1 MIDNNENTKIT
12 EKDLLFIEKELSQT
26 NKTISFHAL
35 TKKLA
40 YQKTSSQLSKE
51 VKIFDSNCQY
61 EIGDFIYKEYDE
73 PLMVSSKGVEPFKGA
88 VVLEVVNKTAY
99 EDYGCEMLQVD
110 YAGGGFFRKYM
121 DYMKKAKTQV
131 LLPSNL
137 EGKAAI
143 PKKMEK
149 KEDPRLTELPM
160 TERDLKA
167 LGKNMRTALQKS
179 SKFFHWNEFWQ
190 LTKKQIDIKDKK
202 IKEIE
207 NHILEKKVSTAT
219 SELVHK
225 FFNTKSSD
233 DLFELYC
240 MSLNFMLEKK
250 HKKDFVYACP
260 LEWGK
265 WHLKTI
271 LNSLPENLALSA
283 SKATLPAFA
292 GTEEEETVQ
301 IQDFSSKIYLTWREL
316 LSGGIKIPKSF
327 NKELSLCREYI
338 FTDTEEGKDYTV
350 YHYPQHGFLLGLKDF
365 YENNNVPQGASM
377 TLERKGVNQFSFWL
391 KKSKKK
397 LSAMK
402 MSYDPKEDTLS
413 LEKEEPF
420 TFAIP
425 NKIIHIERETLKKL
439 LFLYQKRDKLDLPD
453 LLVLIF
459 KNFGMENN
467 DYSLHFLRAYHLVD
481 VLKCT
486 TQEEVEKALLH
497 STEFSQSEKSKGIFF
512 YHEKI
517 EVKEEEEPE
526 KPTVIIPEMPPE
538 KAVEEAPPLAR
549 STQEAPVKEIPP
561 LEARE
566 EAKEV
571 RVETPFEP
579 LEAEIVKKGKIEEPL
594 KPKREKITKKQR
606 VKRESERAP
615 RARKGEKR
623 YIEEKIEIE
632 ESEHETL
639 LALKTQEKKEAK
651 EEKAPA
657 PPKGKKK
664 EFKQYVSEEPAF
676 GIFAEKLKTALDKT
690 KKEKK

>member
-12 EKDLLFIEKELSQT
+12 EKDLLFIEKELSRI
-26 NKTISFHAL
+26 NKTISLYEL

-51 VKIFDSNCQY
+51 VKIYDPSCKY

-73 PLMVSSKGVEPFKGA
+73 SLMASSKGVELFKGA
-88 VVLEVVNKTAY
+88 VVLEIVNTTAY

-137 EGKAAI
+137 GGKAAI
-143 PKKMEK
+143 PEKMEK

-160 TERDLKA
+160 ADRDLKA
-167 LGKNMRTALQKS
+167 LGKNMRTSLQKS
-179 SKFFHWNEFWQ
+179 SKFFNWNEFWQ
-190 LTKKQIDIKDKK
+190 LTKKQIEIKDKK

-250 HKKDFVYACP
+250 HKKDFVYASP
-260 LEWGK
+260 LDWGK

-283 SKATLPAFA
+283 PKATLPAFVSKK
-292 GTEEEETVQ
+292 EEETIQ
-301 IQDFSSKIYLTWREL
+301 TQDFSSKIYLTWREL
-316 LSGGIKIPKSF
+316 LSGGIKIPRSL
-327 NKELSLCREYI
+327 NKELSPCREYI
-338 FTDTEEGKDYTV
+338 FTDIEEGKDYTV

-365 YENNNVPQGASM
+365 YKNNNVPQGASL
-377 TLERKGVNQFSFWL
+377 TLERKEVNQFSFWL

-402 MSYDPKEDTLS
+402 MSYDPKEDTFS
-413 LEKEEPF
+413 LDKEEPF

-425 NKIIHIERETLKKL
+425 NKIIHIERETLEKL
-439 LFLYQKRDKLDLPD
+439 LSFYPKRDNLDLHE

-459 KNFGMENN
+459 KNFGMEDNN
-467 DYSLHFLRAYHLVD
+467 YSLHFLRAYHLID
-481 VLKCT
+481 VLKGT
-486 TQEEVEKALLH
+486 TQEEVEKALLR

-517 EVKEEEEPE
+517 KVEEEEEPE

-549 STQEAPVKEIPP
+549 SAQEAPVEEIPP
-561 LEARE
+561 PEARE
-566 EAKEV
+566 GAKDI
-571 RVETPFEP
+571 RVEVPFEP
-579 LEAEIVKKGKIEEPL
+579 LEAGIAEKEKIEEPL
-594 KPKREKITKKQR
+594 KLKREKITKKRR
-606 VKRESERAP
+606 VKLEAERAP

-623 YIEEKIEIE
+623 YIEEKIESE
-632 ESEHETL
+632 ESEQEAL
-639 LALKTQEKKEAK
+639 LALKTKEKKEAK
-651 EEKAPA
+651 EEKAKA
-657 PPKGKKK
+657 PPKEKKK
-664 EFKQYVSEEPAF
+664 ELKQYVSGEPAF
-676 GIFAEKLKTALDKT
+676 GLFAEKLKTALGKT

>member
-1 MIDNNENTKIT
+1 MSDNNENTKIT

-26 NKTISFHAL
+26 NKTISFHEL

-40 YQKTSSQLSKE
+40 YKKTSSQLSKE
-51 VKIFDSNCQY
+51 VKIYDPSCKY
-61 EIGDFIYKEYDE
+61 EINDFIYKEYDE
-73 PLMVSSKGVEPFKGA
+73 PLMVSSKGVELFKGA

-121 DYMKKAKTQV
+121 DYMKKAKAQV
-131 LLPSNL
+131 LLPCNL

-143 PKKMEK
+143 PEKMEK

-160 TERDLKA
+160 TDRDLKA

-179 SKFFHWNEFWQ
+179 SKFFNWNEFWQ
-190 LTKKQIDIKDKK
+190 LTKKQIEIKDEK

-207 NHILEKKVSTAT
+207 NHILKEKVSTAT
-219 SELVHK
+219 SELVDK

-260 LEWGK
+260 LDWGK

-271 LNSLPENLALSA
+271 LNSLPKNLALSA
-283 SKATLPAFA
+283 PKATLPVFA
-292 GTEEEETVQ
+292 GKEEEETIQ
-301 IQDFSSKIYLTWREL
+301 TQDFSLKIYLTWREL
-316 LSGGIKIPKSF
+316 LSGGIQISRSL
-327 NKELSLCREYI
+327 NKELSPCREYI
-338 FTDTEEGKDYTV
+338 FTDIEEGKDYTV
-350 YHYPQHGFLLGLKDF
+350 YHYPQHSFLLGLKDF
-365 YENNNVPQGASM
+365 YKNNNVPQGASL

-402 MSYDPKEDTLS
+402 MSYNPKEDKLS
-413 LEKEEPF
+413 LDEEELF

-439 LFLYQKRDKLDLPD
+439 LLLYPKRDNLDLHEF
-453 LLVLIF
+453 LVLIF
-459 KNFGMENN
+459 KNFGMENKN
-467 DYSLHFLRAYHLVD
+467 SSLHFLRAYHLID

-486 TQEEVEKALLH
+486 TQEEVEKALLR

-512 YHEKI
+512 YHEIIKV
-517 EVKEEEEPE
+517 EEEEEPE
-526 KPTVIIPEMPPE
+526 KPAVIIPEMPPE
-538 KAVEEAPPLAR
+538 EAVEEAPPLAT
-549 STQEAPVKEIPP
+549 STQEAPVEEIPP
-561 LEARE
+561 PEARE
-566 EAKEV
+566 GTKEV
-571 RVETPFEP
+571 RVEVPFEP
-579 LEAEIVKKGKIEEPL
+579 LETEIAGKEKIEEPL
-594 KPKREKITKKQR
+594 KPKREKVTKKQR
-606 VKRESERAP
+606 VMMEAERVP

-623 YIEEKIEIE
+623 YIEEKIELE
-632 ESEHETL
+632 ESEQEAF
-639 LALKTQEKKEAK
+639 LAVKAKEKKEAK
-651 EEKAPA
+651 EEKATA
-657 PPKGKKK
+657 PPEEKKK
-664 EFKQYVSEEPAF
+664 EFKRYVSEEPAF
-676 GIFAEKLKTALDKT
+676 GLFAEKLKTALDKT

>member
-1 MIDNNENTKIT
+1 MNDNNENIKIT

-26 NKTISFHAL
+26 NKTISFHEL

-40 YQKTSSQLSKE
+40 YKKTSSQLSKE
-51 VKIFDSNCQY
+51 VKIYDPNCTY

-73 PLMVSSKGVEPFKGA
+73 PLMVSSKGVELFKGA

-121 DYMKKAKTQV
+121 DYMKKANAQV

-143 PKKMEK
+143 PEKMEK

-160 TERDLKA
+160 TNRDLKA

-179 SKFFHWNEFWQ
+179 SKFFNWNEFWQ
-190 LTKKQIDIKDKK
+190 LTKKQIEIKDKK

-250 HKKDFVYACP
+250 HKKDFVYTCP
-260 LEWGK
+260 LDWGK

-283 SKATLPAFA
+283 PKATLPAFA
-292 GTEEEETVQ
+292 GKEEEEMIQT
-301 IQDFSSKIYLTWREL
+301 QDFSSKIYLTWREL
-316 LSGGIKIPKSF
+316 LSGGIKISRSL
-327 NKELSLCREYI
+327 NKELSPCREYI
-338 FTDTEEGKDYTV
+338 FTDIEEGKNFTV
-350 YHYPQHGFLLGLKDF
+350 YHYPQHSFLLGLKDF
-365 YENNNVPQGASM
+365 YKNNNVPQGASL
-377 TLERKGVNQFSFWL
+377 TLERKGINQFSFWL

-397 LSAMK
+397 LSAMT
-402 MSYDPKEDTLS
+402 MSYNPKEDTLS
-413 LEKEEPF
+413 LEEEEPF

-439 LFLYQKRDKLDLPD
+439 LSLYPKRDKLDLHEF
-453 LLVLIF
+453 LVLIF

-467 DYSLHFLRAYHLVD
+467 NFSLHFLRAYHLID

-486 TQEEVEKALLH
+486 TQEEVEKALLR

-561 LEARE
+561 PEARE
-566 EAKEV
+566 GAKEV

-579 LEAEIVKKGKIEEPL
+579 LEAEKGGSEEPR
-594 KPKREKITKKQR
+594 KPKREKISKKQR
-606 VKRESERAP
+606 VKIEAERAP

-623 YIEEKIEIE
+623 YIEEKIELE
-632 ESEHETL
+632 ESEQETL
-639 LALKTQEKKEAK
+639 LALKTKEKKEAK
-651 EEKAPA
+651 EEKAKA

-676 GIFAEKLKTALDKT
+676 GIFAEKLTTALGKT

>member
-26 NKTISFHAL
+26 NKTISFHEL

-51 VKIFDSNCQY
+51 VKIYDSSCKY

-88 VVLEVVNKTAY
+88 VVLEIVNKTAY
-99 EDYGCEMLQVD
+99 EDYGCEMLQVA

-143 PKKMEK
+143 PEKMKK

-167 LGKNMRTALQKS
+167 LGRNMRTALHKS
-179 SKFFHWNEFWQ
+179 SKFFHWNELWQ
-190 LTKKQIDIKDKK
+190 LTNKQIDIKDKK

-240 MSLNFMLEKK
+240 MSVNFMLEKK
-250 HKKDFVYACP
+250 HKKDFVYASP

-283 SKATLPAFA
+283 SKAKLPAFE
-292 GTEEEETVQ
+292 GKEEEEAVQ
-301 IQDFSSKIYLTWREL
+301 TQDFSSKIYLTWREL
-316 LSGGIKIPKSF
+316 LSGGIKIPKSL
-327 NKELSLCREYI
+327 NKELSLCREYT

-350 YHYPQHGFLLGLKDF
+350 YHFPQHGFLLGLKDF
-365 YENNNVPQGASM
+365 YESNNVPQGASM

-439 LFLYQKRDKLDLPD
+439 LFLYQKRDTLDLPD

-486 TQEEVEKALLH
+486 TQEEVERALLR

-517 EVKEEEEPE
+517 EVEEEVEPE
-526 KPTVIIPEMPPE
+526 KPTEIIPEMPPE
-538 KAVEEAPPLAR
+538 KAVEEAPPLAI

-571 RVETPFEP
+571 RVETPFVP
-579 LEAEIVKKGKIEEPL
+579 LEAEIAGKGKIEEPL

-606 VKRESERAP
+606 AKIEAERAP
-615 RARKGEKR
+615 RTRKGEKR
-623 YIEEKIEIE
+623 HIEEKIEIE
-632 ESEHETL
+632 ESEQEAL

-651 EEKAPA
+651 EEKAKA

-676 GIFAEKLKTALDKT
+676 GIFAEKLKTALGKT

>member
-12 EKDLLFIEKELSQT
+12 EKDLLFIEKELSKT
-26 NKTISFHAL
+26 NKTLSLLAL

-51 VKIFDSNCQY
+51 VKIYDSSRTY

-73 PLMVSSKGVEPFKGA
+73 SLMVSSKGVEPFKGA

-121 DYMKKAKTQV
+121 DYMKKVKTQV
-131 LLPSNL
+131 LLPSNIG
-137 EGKAAI
+137 GKAVI
-143 PKKMEK
+143 PEKMEK

-160 TERDLKA
+160 TERDLRA
-167 LGKNMRTALQKS
+167 LGKNMRTALHKS
-179 SKFFHWNEFWQ
+179 SEFFHWNELWQ
-190 LTKKQIDIKDKK
+190 LTKKQIDIKDEK

-240 MSLNFMLEKK
+240 MSVNFMLEKK
-250 HKKDFVYACP
+250 HKKDFVYASP

-283 SKATLPAFA
+283 SKATLPASA
-292 GTEEEETVQ
+292 GKEKEETVQ

-316 LSGGIKIPKSF
+316 LSGGIKIPKSLS
-327 NKELSLCREYI
+327 KELSLCREYI

-350 YHYPQHGFLLGLKDF
+350 YHYPQHGFLLGLKGF

-397 LSAMK
+397 LSVTK

-425 NKIIHIERETLKKL
+425 NKIIHLERETLKKL
-439 LFLYQKRDKLDLPD
+439 LFLYQKRDKLDLLD

-459 KNFGMENN
+459 KNFGTEDN

-486 TQEEVEKALLH
+486 TQEEVEKALLS

-517 EVKEEEEPE
+517 EVEEEPE

-538 KAVEEAPPLAR
+538 TAVEEAPPLAR

-571 RVETPFEP
+571 RVEVPFEP
-579 LEAEIVKKGKIEEPL
+579 LEAEIAKKGKTEEPL
-594 KPKREKITKKQR
+594 KPKREKVTKKQR
-606 VKRESERAP
+606 AKREAERAP
-615 RARKGEKR
+615 RTRKGEKR
-623 YIEEKIEIE
+623 HIEEKIELE

-639 LALKTQEKKEAK
+639 LALKTKEKKEAK
-651 EEKAPA
+651 EEQAKA
-657 PPKGKKK
+657 PPKEKKK
-664 EFKQYVSEEPAF
+664 VYKQYVSEEPDF
-676 GIFAEKLKTALDKT
+676 GIFAEKLKTALGKT
-690 KKEKK
+690 KKKKK